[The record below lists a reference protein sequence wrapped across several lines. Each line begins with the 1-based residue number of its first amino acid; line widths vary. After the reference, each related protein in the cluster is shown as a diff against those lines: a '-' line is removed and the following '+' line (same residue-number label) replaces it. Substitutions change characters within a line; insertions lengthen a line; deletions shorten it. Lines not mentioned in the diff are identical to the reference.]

1 MSEPTTPDRLDDL
14 VNDRLGDVERAH
26 LLEQVRTD
34 APLNEELALRTDAAT
49 AARRAA
55 VRDHIRAAAR
65 DDAYRRRGGARIR
78 TLSSGRGLAA
88 AASVLLLVVA
98 GVFLFRTAAA
108 SSPEA
113 LAAAYFE
120 PDPGLPTTL
129 GEAEDAAFDEAMID
143 YKLGDYPAALRQW
156 GELRAEVGAG
166 DTLSYFY
173 GVTLLAAGRPVEAVT
188 LLREVRGGGF
198 VGEARWYEALALLA
212 QGQEAAAKPLLERV
226 AETDGA
232 YAAQARELLGAL
244 E

>member
-14 VNDRLGDVERAH
+14 VNDRLDERERAR
-26 LLEQVRTD
+26 LFDEARGD
-34 APLNEELALRTDAAT
+34 ATMDEELTLRTDAAT

-55 VRDHIRAAAR
+55 VREHVRAAAR
-65 DDAYRRRGGARIR
+65 EDAYRRRGGARIR
-78 TLSSGRGLAA
+78 TLASRGGFAA

-129 GEAEDAAFDEAMID
+129 GAAEDAAFDEAMID

-156 GELRAEVGAG
+156 GRLRAEFGAG

-173 GVTLLAAGRPVEAVT
+173 GVTLLAADRPGAAVE
-188 LLREVRGGGF
+188 LLREVRGGAF
-198 VGEARWYEALALLA
+198 VAEARWYEALALLA
-212 QGQEAAAKPLLERV
+212 QGEEAAATALLEEV
-226 AETDGA
+226 AATDGA
-232 YAAQARELLGAL
+232 YAARARELLGAL